1 MLFKLNL
8 NSTLLCCFPRQYI
21 FILFYLSFLP
31 KSEKWTYRFGWSLKS
46 SRRRDMFMMVVSTWR
61 AMELSFMSMPSEES
75 LLFME
80 VSKRKARLLT

>member
-8 NSTLLCCFPRQYI
+8 NNALLCCFPRQYI

-31 KSEKWTYRFGWSLKS
+31 KSEKWTYRLGWSLKS
-46 SRRRDMFMMVVSTWR
+46 SRRRDMFMMVVSTCR